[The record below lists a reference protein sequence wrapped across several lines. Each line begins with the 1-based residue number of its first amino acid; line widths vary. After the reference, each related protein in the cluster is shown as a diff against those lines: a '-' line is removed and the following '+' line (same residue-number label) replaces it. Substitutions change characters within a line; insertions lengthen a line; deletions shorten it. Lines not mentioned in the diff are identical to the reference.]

1 MARIEIRLPDPY
13 VKEKNQVFPDL
24 AACIAALPLVE
35 FVNSPEQL
43 ANRGGEIVDEL
54 WCVGT
59 GEAHGRVY
67 HVEDVLR
74 TLGLRPEWRCFFGL
88 GNVDPEH
95 GWNWM
100 PGRHLLG
107 MQK

>member
-1 MARIEIRLPDPY
+1 MARIEIRIMEPY
-13 VKEKNQVFPDL
+13 VKEKNHVFLDL

-35 FVNSPEQL
+35 QCNAE
-43 ANRGGEIVDEL
+43 GGEIVDEL
-54 WCVGT
+54 VCLGVGET
-59 GEAHGRVY
+59 HGRVY
-67 HVEDVLR
+67 TVADVKQR
-74 TLGLRPEWRCFFGL
+74 LGLRPEWSCLFGL

-107 MQK
+107 VQRD